1 MAEQRLLKVGSVSN
15 FAQFSATDT
24 VPAANMPAVSVISP
38 SQITS
43 DQDDYAP
50 TGWSTADIIRMDFDT
65 GGRAITG
72 FAAWTNTGQKMI
84 INTSANF
91 GYIPCEHPDSTAA
104 NRVIGI
110 CDHIIGPYG
119 TLILEYDSTS
129 SRVRVVSNT
138 FNPAAPGIFH
148 KGAFYQVSPGA
159 TLGSDWGII
168 GFGIS
173 SGDNG
178 SNTPTA
184 TLPGAWLLTTLTSA
198 AGISTLYFAKTIQ
211 NAFRPSNAHVVAS
224 AYVYLDTLSDGTNTY
239 TFSFGIVGG
248 SASTTNPEAN
258 EITIKYTNGTNS
270 GKFQGVCRSSSTES
284 TADLGITVA
293 ANTPYVLTVC
303 ASKSGTEA
311 RFYIDGVFAGRITTN
326 VTTTTVGVRAFMGK
340 SAGTTARVAYIANMT
355 SFNIL

>member
-1 MAEQRLLKVGSVSN
+1 MAERQLLKCDGAGIAE
-15 FAQFSATDT
+15 FTATDT
-24 VPAANMPAVSVISP
+24 IPSANLPARVTISP

-43 DQDDYAP
+43 DQDDYSP
-50 TGWSTADIIRMDFDT
+50 TDWATADVVRLNFDT

-72 FAAWTNTGQKMI
+72 FAAWTNARQKTI

-110 CDHIIGPYG
+110 CDHIVGPYG
-119 TLILEYDSTS
+119 TLLLEYDSTS

-138 FNPAAPGIFH
+138 FNPASPGIFH

-159 TLGSDWGII
+159 TLGSDWGSV

-178 SNTPTA
+178 TNTPTA
-184 TLPGAWLLTTLTSA
+184 TLPGAWLFTTLTSS
-198 AGISTLYFAKTIQ
+198 AGISTLYLAKTIT
-211 NAFRPSNAHVVAS
+211 NPFRGSNSHIIAS
-224 AYVYLDTLSDGTNTY
+224 AFIYLDTLSDGTNTY
-239 TFSFGIVGG
+239 TFTFGIVGT
-248 SASTTNPEAN
+248 ANSTTNPEAN
-258 EITIKYTNGTNS
+258 ETTIKYTHGTNS

-284 TADLGITVA
+284 TVDLGITVA

-340 SAGTTARVAYIANMT
+340 SAGTTARVAYMT
-355 SFNIL
+355 GFNVV

>member
-1 MAEQRLLKVGSVSN
+1 MAEAKPIKQAAGG
-15 FAQFSATDT
+15 FAEFSATDT

-43 DQDDYAP
+43 DQDDYSP
-50 TGWSTADIIRMDFDT
+50 TDWATADVVRLNFDT

-72 FAAWTNTGQKMI
+72 FAAWTNARQKTI

-110 CDHIIGPYG
+110 CDHIVGPYG
-119 TLILEYDSTS
+119 TLLLEYDSTS

-138 FNPAAPGIFH
+138 FNPASPGIFH

-159 TLGSDWGII
+159 TLGSDWGSV

-178 SNTPTA
+178 TNTPTA
-184 TLPGAWLLTTLTSA
+184 TLPGAWLFTTLTSS
-198 AGISTLYFAKTIQ
+198 AGISTLYLAKTIT
-211 NAFRPSNAHVVAS
+211 NPFRGSNSHIIAS
-224 AYVYLDTLSDGTNTY
+224 AFIYLDTLSDGTNTY
-239 TFSFGIVGG
+239 TFTFGIVGT
-248 SASTTNPEAN
+248 ANSTTNPEAN
-258 EITIKYTNGTNS
+258 ETTIKYTHGTNS

-284 TADLGITVA
+284 TVDLGITVA

-340 SAGTTARVAYIANMT
+340 SAGTTARVAYVANMT
-355 SFNIL
+355 GFNVV

>member
-1 MAEQRLLKVGSVSN
+1 MAERQLLKCDGAGIAE
-15 FAQFSATDT
+15 FTATDT
-24 VPAANMPAVSVISP
+24 IPSANLPARVTISP

-43 DQDDYAP
+43 DQDDYSP
-50 TGWSTADIIRMDFDT
+50 TDWATADVVRLNFDT

-72 FAAWTNTGQKMI
+72 FAAWTNARQKTI

-110 CDHIIGPYG
+110 CDHIVGPYG
-119 TLILEYDSTS
+119 TLLLEYDSTS

-138 FNPAAPGIFH
+138 FNPASPGIFH

-159 TLGSDWGII
+159 TLGSDWGSV

-178 SNTPTA
+178 TNTPTA
-184 TLPGAWLLTTLTSA
+184 TLPGAWLFTTLTSS
-198 AGISTLYFAKTIQ
+198 AGISTLYLAKTIT
-211 NAFRPSNAHVVAS
+211 NPFRGSNSHIIAS
-224 AYVYLDTLSDGTNTY
+224 AFIYLDTLSDGTNTY
-239 TFSFGIVGG
+239 TFTFGIVGT
-248 SASTTNPEAN
+248 ANSTTNPEAN
-258 EITIKYTNGTNS
+258 ETTIKYTHGTNS

-284 TADLGITVA
+284 TVDLGITVA

-311 RFYIDGVFAGRITTN
+311 RFYINGVFAGRITTN

-340 SAGTTARVAYIANMT
+340 SAGTTARVAYVANMT
-355 SFNIL
+355 GFNVV

>member
-1 MAEQRLLKVGSVSN
+1 MAERQLLKCDGAGIAE
-15 FAQFSATDT
+15 FTATDT
-24 VPAANMPAVSVISP
+24 IPSANLPARVTISP

-43 DQDDYAP
+43 DQDDYSP
-50 TGWSTADIIRMDFDT
+50 TDWATADVVRLNFDT

-72 FAAWTNTGQKMI
+72 FAAWTNARQKTI

-110 CDHIIGPYG
+110 CDHIVGPYG
-119 TLILEYDSTS
+119 TLLLEYDSTS

-138 FNPAAPGIFH
+138 FNPASPGIFH

-159 TLGSDWGII
+159 TLGSDWGSV

-178 SNTPTA
+178 TNTPTA
-184 TLPGAWLLTTLTSA
+184 TLPGAWLFTTLTSS
-198 AGISTLYFAKTIQ
+198 AGISTLYLAKTIT
-211 NAFRPSNAHVVAS
+211 NPFRGSNSHIIAS
-224 AYVYLDTLSDGTNTY
+224 AFIYLDTLSDGTNTY
-239 TFSFGIVGG
+239 TFTFGIVGT
-248 SASTTNPEAN
+248 ANSTTNPEAN
-258 EITIKYTNGTNS
+258 ETTIKYTHGTNS

-284 TADLGITVA
+284 TVDLGITVA

-340 SAGTTARVAYIANMT
+340 SAGTTARVAYVANMT
-355 SFNIL
+355 GFNVV